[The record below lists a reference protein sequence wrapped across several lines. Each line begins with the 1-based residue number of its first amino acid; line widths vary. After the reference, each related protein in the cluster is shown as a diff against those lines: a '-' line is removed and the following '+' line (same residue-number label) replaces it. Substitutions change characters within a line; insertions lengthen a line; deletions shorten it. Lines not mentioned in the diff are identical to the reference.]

1 MIPNVHNRSRRKH
14 HNTVSNLYGGGGG
27 SLTNL
32 LFIYTCNN
40 LNQQYHKTVQLYG
53 IQVKMIKHLFLNL
66 PFVCY

>member
-1 MIPNVHNRSRRKH
+1 MFTTGQEESITILFLIFLR
-14 HNTVSNLYGGGGG
+14 GGGGE